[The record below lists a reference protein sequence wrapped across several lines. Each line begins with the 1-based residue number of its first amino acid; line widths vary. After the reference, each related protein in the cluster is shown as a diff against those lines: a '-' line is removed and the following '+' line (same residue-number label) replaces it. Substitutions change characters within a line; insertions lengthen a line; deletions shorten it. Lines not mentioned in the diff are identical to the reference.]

1 MTAVRDKPSIPF
13 GSVSRAIRQT
23 RYPADARAVVAVLR
37 GGRVPASLIAHHLG
51 LPLHTIRLTFR
62 DEANEPIGAT
72 ARLLGQA
79 PDLPDGDGTFLLV
92 DDVSVSGATFAEA
105 KRHLGSGRRI
115 VTVVLK
121 GSADIVLMPDLPSG
135 CVRWPWNEE

>member
-1 MTAVRDKPSIPF
+1 MTAVQEKPWVSF
-13 GSVSRAIRQT
+13 ESVSRAISES
-23 RYPADARAVVAVLR
+23 RYPADARAVIAVLR

-51 LPLHTIRLTFR
+51 LPLYTIRMTFR
-62 DEANEPIGAT
+62 DETNEPVSAT

-79 PDLPDGDGTFLLV
+79 PDLPDGDGTVLLV

-105 KRHLGSGRRI
+105 KRHLGSKNL

-121 GSADIVLMPDLPSG
+121 GRADIVLMPDLPSG
-135 CVRWPWNEE
+135 CVRWPWNET